1 MCLWVLLLNNNTW
14 LGCRNKRM
22 SDNLEESEHQDHE
35 QQEKEE
41 IETVNQTEFCIESIL
56 LNLIICLV
64 INEAHDKC

>member
-1 MCLWVLLLNNNTW
+1 
-14 LGCRNKRM
+14 M